1 MKLYGL
7 GPQLYFKSQF
17 NTFDC
22 VVRYLTPVLHTFPT
36 VHCTSNCCESE
47 FVREAHKGFSLL

>member
-1 MKLYGL
+1 MIVYIFSQIFITLDVAEIVFISFFFCEMVLKLYGL

-22 VVRYLTPVLHTFPT
+22 VVRH
-36 VHCTSNCCESE
+36 
-47 FVREAHKGFSLL
+47 